1 LEGVDVTTTDPRIVP
16 TDVGARQVQNRSL
29 DELEHYLRPTHF
41 PARLDQ
47 LLATLSR
54 HRAPSRVYWLLASLP
69 LSSTFD
75 DLPQLLAVLGPRE
88 ASAEE
93 IGPHHHPEPI

>member
-1 LEGVDVTTTDPRIVP
+1 MTTTDPRSSAAGTGRLP
-16 TDVGARQVQNRSL
+16 NRAL
-29 DELEHYLRPTHF
+29 DELELYLRPAHF

-69 LSSTFD
+69 LSSSFD
-75 DLPQLLAVLGPRE
+75 DLPQLLAALGAGEQGQQKRG
-88 ASAEE
+88 S
-93 IGPHHHPEPI
+93 HRHPEPI

>member
-1 LEGVDVTTTDPRIVP
+1 VTTTDPRIVP
-16 TDVGARQVQNRSL
+16 AGVGAERIQTRSL
-29 DELEHYLRPTHF
+29 DELEYYLRPAHF

-47 LLATLSR
+47 LLATLAR

-75 DLPQLLAVLGPRE
+75 DLPQLLGVLG
-88 ASAEE
+88 AHGAAEE
-93 IGPHHHPEPI
+93 TGSHHHPEPI

>member
-1 LEGVDVTTTDPRIVP
+1 MTTTDPRIVP
-16 TDVGARQVQNRSL
+16 TDVGAGQIQNRSL

-47 LLATLSR
+47 LLATLAR

-75 DLPQLLAVLGPRE
+75 DLSELLALLGTRE
-88 ASAEE
+88 ESAEE

>member
-1 LEGVDVTTTDPRIVP
+1 MTTTDPQVVAADAAAARIQ
-16 TDVGARQVQNRSL
+16 TRSL
-29 DELEHYLRPTHF
+29 DELELYLRPAHF

-75 DLPQLLAVLGPRE
+75 DLPELLTALGGA
-88 ASAEE
+88 ASIARRP
-93 IGPHHHPEPI
+93 GLPVHPEPI

>member
-1 LEGVDVTTTDPRIVP
+1 MTTTDPRGTAASTGRLP
-16 TDVGARQVQNRSL
+16 TRSL
-29 DELEHYLRPTHF
+29 DELEMYLRPAHF

-69 LSSTFD
+69 LSSSFD
-75 DLPQLLAVLGPRE
+75 DLPQLLDALGAGE
-88 ASAEE
+88 Q
-93 IGPHHHPEPI
+93 GPHQSGSHRHPEPI